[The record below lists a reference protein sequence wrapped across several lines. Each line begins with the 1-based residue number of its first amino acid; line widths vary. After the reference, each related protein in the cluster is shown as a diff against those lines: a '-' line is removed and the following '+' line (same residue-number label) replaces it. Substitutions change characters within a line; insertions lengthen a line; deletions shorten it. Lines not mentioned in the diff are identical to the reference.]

1 MFTMEELVRI
11 MVEKGASDIHL
22 NVGTSPQL
30 RIDGKLKPIEGT
42 ERLMPEGCQQLIY
55 SVLSGEQKRLFEES
69 GELDLSFGVKGIGR
83 VRMNVFKQRGTVGA
97 ALRIIPNEAVTF
109 KQLGL
114 PDIIEEIV
122 KLPQGL
128 VLVTGPTGSG
138 KSTTLASMV
147 DWINKNRP
155 FHILTV
161 EDPIEHIHRH
171 NKSVITQRE
180 VHTDTMSFESSL
192 KYALRQDPDVCLIGE
207 MRDLETIKAALTIA
221 ETGHL
226 VFATLH
232 TIDAPQS
239 VDRIVDVFPP
249 DQQQMVRSQ
258 LSLTLQAVFC
268 QQLLPRA
275 EGKGR
280 VLACEVMIIDS
291 GIRALIR
298 DGKTHQLYTAIQGG
312 GEKGM
317 QTMNTH
323 LAKLY
328 KDSSIHH
335 QDAMQHTTKPEELKQ
350 LMRDIY

>member
-30 RIDGKLKPIEGT
+30 RIDGKLKPIEDT

-55 SVLSGEQKRLFEES
+55 SVLNGEQKRLFEES

-114 PDIIEEIV
+114 PNVVSEIV

-147 DWINKNRP
+147 DWINNNRP

-171 NKSVITQRE
+171 SKSVVSQRE
-180 VHTDTMSFESSL
+180 VNTDTKSFAASL

-249 DQQQMVRSQ
+249 DQQQMVKSQ

-323 LAKLY
+323 LARLY
-328 KDSSIHH
+328 KDGSINH
-335 QDAMQHTTKPEELKQ
+335 QEAMQHTTKPEELKQ

>member
-30 RIDGKLKPIEGT
+30 RIDGKLKPIEAT
-42 ERLMPEGCQQLIY
+42 ERLMPEGSQQLIY
-55 SVLSGEQKRLFEES
+55 SVLSGEQKRLFEER

-83 VRMNVFKQRGTVGA
+83 IRMNVFKQRGTVGA
-97 ALRIIPNEAVTF
+97 ALRIIPNEAMTF
-109 KQLGL
+109 QELGL
-114 PDIIEEIV
+114 PDIINQVV
-122 KLPQGL
+122 KLTQGL
-128 VLVTGPTGSG
+128 ILVTGPTGSG
-138 KSTTLASMV
+138 KSTTLASMI
-147 DWINKNRP
+147 DWINKNRS

-180 VHTDTMSFESSL
+180 VHTDTMSFAASL

-232 TIDAPQS
+232 TIDASQS
-239 VDRIVDVFPP
+239 VDRIVDVFSP
-249 DQQQMVRSQ
+249 DQQQQIKSQ

-268 QQLLPRA
+268 QQLLPRLKA
-275 EGKGR
+275 KGR
-280 VLACEVMIIDS
+280 VSVCEVMIVNA

-312 GEKGM
+312 GEEGM

-328 KDSSIHH
+328 KEEIISF
-335 QDAMQHTTKPEELKQ
+335 QDAIQHTTKPEELKQ
-350 LMRDIY
+350 LIRDI